1 MAGIF
6 DRLLDTA
13 PTGTVRG
20 GLLRPPLR
28 AARRAWQEAY
38 WLPRDFLRAWRY
50 KFPRHLVYFGGRGF
64 GDDLL
69 LGTVLHELHVR
80 GYRRLA
86 VVSRLEDIFRHAP
99 FGGTFINEDWAALRA
114 VKRFGGR
121 TINPIY
127 YTRMVP
133 PEYDV
138 PSSSHIITEMC
149 RTSGLTG
156 RVALRTYFYLTS
168 EEKARGRL
176 VENQVVIQ
184 CTSAESLNFSPLKQW
199 YQERY
204 QAVVDTLR
212 SQVNFVQLGS
222 AKDPLLEGA
231 LDLRGK
237 TTIRESA
244 AILAN
249 SRACLTYIGFLMHLA
264 RAVDCRAVI
273 IFGGRER
280 PDQAGYACNENLFT
294 PLPCAPCWRR
304 ATSLH
309 HLECMD
315 KISTSDVVAAIERI
329 LAKGDA
335 PLELAY
341 ETIPDHPTEF
351 HLPWLDEPAFA
362 PPTGSSPA
370 SSTP

>member
-1 MAGIF
+1 MPGVF
-6 DRLLDTA
+6 DRLLDTV
-13 PTGTVRG
+13 PEDTVRG

-28 AARRAWQEAY
+28 AVRRVWQEAY
-38 WLPRDFLRAWRY
+38 WLPRDFLRAMRY
-50 KFPRHLVYFGGRGF
+50 KFPRYLVYFGGRGF

-69 LGTVLHELHVR
+69 LSSVLHELHVR

-86 VVSRLEDIFRHAP
+86 VVSRLEEIFRHAP
-99 FGGTFINEDWAALRA
+99 FAGAFINEDWAALRA

-121 TINPIY
+121 VVKPVY
-127 YTRMVP
+127 YPHPMP
-133 PEYDV
+133 PDYDI
-138 PSSSHIITEMC
+138 PSCSHIITEMC

-156 RVALRTYFYLTS
+156 HVALRTYFYLTS

-176 VENQVVIQ
+176 VENQVAIQ

-204 QAVVDTLR
+204 QAVVDALHGR
-212 SQVNFVQLGS
+212 VNFVQLGTS
-222 AKDPLLEGA
+222 KEPRLEGA

-280 PDQAGYACNENLFT
+280 PDQSGYACNENLFT
-294 PLPCAPCWRR
+294 PMPCAPCWRR
-304 ATSLH
+304 STSLH
-309 HLECMD
+309 NLECMD
-315 KISTSDVVAAIERI
+315 KISTGDVVAAIERI
-329 LAKGDA
+329 LAKGDT

-341 ETIPDHPTEF
+341 ETIPDGPTEF
-351 HLPWLDEPAFA
+351 HLPWLDDPALA
-362 PPTGSSPA
+362 QPAGSSPA
-370 SSTP
+370 PST

>member
-1 MAGIF
+1 MSGIF
-6 DRLLDTA
+6 DRLLDTVPA
-13 PTGTVRG
+13 GTVRG
-20 GLLRPPLR
+20 SLLRPPLR
-28 AARRAWQEAY
+28 ALRRAWQETY
-38 WLPRDFLRAWRY
+38 WLPRDFLRAMRY
-50 KFPRHLVYFGGRGF
+50 KFPRHLIYFGGRGF

-69 LGTVLHELHVR
+69 LGTVLRELHVR

-86 VVSRLEDIFRHAP
+86 VVSRLEEIFRHAP
-99 FGGTFINEDWAALRA
+99 FAGTFINEDWAALHA
-114 VKRFGGR
+114 VRRFGGR
-121 TINPIY
+121 AINPIY
-127 YTRMVP
+127 YVRMMP
-133 PEYDV
+133 PDYDV
-138 PSSSHIITEMC
+138 PASSHIITEMC

-204 QAVVDTLR
+204 QAGVDALR
-212 SQVNFVQLGS
+212 GRVNFVQLGNP
-222 AKDPLLEGA
+222 KDPRLEGA
-231 LDLRGK
+231 LDLRGQ

-249 SRACLTYIGFLMHLA
+249 SRACVAYVGFLMHLA

-280 PDQAGYACNENLFT
+280 PDQSGYACNENLFT

-304 ATSLH
+304 VTSLH
-309 HLECMD
+309 NLECMD
-315 KISTSDVVAAIERI
+315 KIPAGDVVAAVERV

-341 ETIPDHPTEF
+341 ETIPDHLTEF
-351 HLPWLDEPAFA
+351 HLPWLDDNAFA
-362 PPTGSSPA
+362 QPAGSPPMPA
-370 SSTP
+370 T